1 MLMRQTRKQRRAG
14 FDPETVGSNALSNV
28 ILTIGRPGFQDCM
41 SNALRQHIKHDIIG
55 AYFIDL
61 RSDMRVLFAE
71 GGVPAI
77 PEFSK
82 IAAPRYAS
90 GFWKEDPAVR
100 RFLACPSKRCLEIAL
115 QRWDEIPRGEYR
127 AFAYERPEMLE
138 RLSLFKSFSGGSIL
152 LSLYRTH
159 KSGHFSNAEL
169 GLLERQSE
177 FLMASTIRHWEL
189 LQSLALLRP
198 KAKLISRQVESWTE
212 DLSPR
217 EIEVCSALL
226 SEGSVKEAVRSTSM
240 QTSTFM
246 TYRKRA
252 FAKLGICTRIQL
264 EQLYERRYF
273 PA

>member
-1 MLMRQTRKQRRAG
+1 MRNIQRRSGGRSSPAARG
-14 FDPETVGSNALSNV
+14 GSALSNV
-28 ILTIGRPGFQDCM
+28 ILAIGRDGFCDCL
-41 SNALRQHIKHDIIG
+41 SDALRQDVRHDIIG
-55 AYFIDL
+55 AYFIDP

-71 GGVPAI
+71 GGVPTI

-100 RFLACPSKRCLEIAL
+100 RFLAGSSDGYLGIAL
-115 QRWDEIPRGEYR
+115 QRWNEIPRGEYR
-127 AFAYERPEMLE
+127 AFAYERPQMLE
-138 RLSLFKSFSGGSIL
+138 RLSLFKACSGGSIL
-152 LSLYRTH
+152 LSLYRTQ
-159 KSGHFSNAEL
+159 KSGHFSSDEL

-189 LQSLALLRP
+189 LQSHGLLRP
-198 KAKLISRQVESWTE
+198 EPEFISRQIEAWRE

-226 SEGSVKEAVRSTSM
+226 GESSIKQAVRATSM

-252 FAKLGICTRIQL
+252 FAKLGIRTRIEL
-264 EQLYERRYF
+264 EQLYERRYLLI
-273 PA
+273 